1 MAQLIR
7 ITAKRHGFR
16 RAGMAHPT
24 TPTEHPGDRF
34 TAEQLRTLKEEP
46 MLVVELLPDPE
57 PKPPGGKKS
66 KNAPSG
72 KNTSAGDP
80 SGDPGRPNAPDT
92 EGEVTGETGETH
104 DLADVTASRSGE
116 GVGEANAP

>member
-34 TAEQLRTLKEEP
+34 TAEQLEALRAEP
-46 MLVVELLPDPE
+46 MLVVETVLEPPPE
-57 PKPPGGKKS
+57 
-66 KNAPSG
+66 
-72 KNTSAGDP
+72 GDP
-80 SGDPGRPNAPDT
+80 PKKK
-92 EGEVTGETGETH
+92 
-104 DLADVTASRSGE
+104 
-116 GVGEANAP
+116 

>member
-57 PKPPGGKKS
+57 PKPPGGKRARTRHRARIQ
-66 KNAPSG
+66 APAIPPAIPDGQTRLTLKG
-72 KNTSAGDP
+72 K
-80 SGDPGRPNAPDT
+80 
-92 EGEVTGETGETH
+92 
-104 DLADVTASRSGE
+104 
-116 GVGEANAP
+116 